1 MLPNN
6 NTMSINAPPITLV
19 KIRANFIDD
28 EGSDC
33 SDNKRKN
40 TSATITK
47 ETDSTLEK
55 INSLVSQKLDH
66 ILAKYKE
73 IVNKHLESYVANVR
87 LDRGYKRPEVLRIL
101 SEHGLWVETS
111 LESIIEYVRSAVSLA
126 FNSELQGI
134 QSKLKTHFAANRVH
148 DSCFQLLDQLAVEH
162 ANKFK
167 QIISNYA
174 IKTNI
179 LAAIGRKTAE
189 ANQDQRI
196 DKDVFVADKVLYRI
210 KSNCNIEPVISS
222 EHRRCFEINSMRGTI
237 PKIFKPNPNEH
248 MRLIANALFCN
259 RRPQQDM
266 IMWVIGEN
274 TQSFASNLQTIAGG
288 YAMYVSKTDT
298 KVKTNSGTRVAIIEN
313 SRTLLT
319 KLNKIP
325 SAAFP
330 LVVSAS
336 NDFTPPECGHDWL
349 VLKFSPPAGA
359 TPESLFL
366 DLLQAANPS
375 VIEPISSYFTSNQ
388 LANESLESIVKD
400 FAVEKKWMKQPTHP
414 TDQKKTIAIKDV
426 KNELAILAAKQGIK
440 VLTQKTIA
448 QAFLNNEFSVTN
460 PRNVLSIAYFEHAKI

>member
-6 NTMSINAPPITLV
+6 YTMNVNAPPITLV

-28 EGSDC
+28 ESC
-33 SDNKRKN
+33 EYSDNKRKN
-40 TSATITK
+40 TTATAGS
-47 ETDSTLEK
+47 DATLEK
-55 INSLVSQKLDH
+55 INSLVSQKLDQ
-66 ILAKYKE
+66 ILTKYKE
-73 IVNKHLESYVANVR
+73 IVSKHLETYVANVR
-87 LDRGYKRPEVLRIL
+87 LDKGYKRPEVLRVL

-111 LESIIEYVRSAVSLA
+111 LESIIEYVRSTVSLA
-126 FNSELQGI
+126 FNTELQGI
-134 QSKLKTHFAANRVH
+134 QTKLKNHFVANRVY

-189 ANQDQRI
+189 ASQVQRI
-196 DKDVFVADKVLYRI
+196 DKDVFVADKVLYQI
-210 KSNCNIEPVISS
+210 KSHCNIEPMLSS
-222 EHRRCFEINSMRGTI
+222 EHRRCFEINSMRGTM
-237 PKIFKPNPNEH
+237 PKTFKPNANEH

-274 TQSFASNLQTIAGG
+274 TQSFASNLQAIAGG

-313 SRTLLT
+313 SRTILT

-330 LVVSAS
+330 LVVSAP
-336 NDFTPPECGHDWL
+336 NDLTPPECGHDWL
-349 VLKFSPPAGA
+349 VVKFNPPAGA

-375 VIEPISSYFTSNQ
+375 VIEPISGKMTSNQ
-388 LANESLESIVKD
+388 LANESLEMIVGN
-400 FAVEKKWMKQPTHP
+400 FVTERKWMKQRTHP
-414 TDQKKTIAIKDV
+414 TDEKKTIAIKDL
-426 KNELAILAAKQGIK
+426 KSELAVSAAKQGIK

-460 PRNVLSIAYFEHAKI
+460 PRNVLSIAYFEQSKI

>member
-6 NTMSINAPPITLV
+6 NTMNVNAPPLTLV

-28 EGSDC
+28 ESCDH
-33 SDNKRKN
+33 SDNKRK
-40 TSATITK
+40 TTTTATAGS
-47 ETDSTLEK
+47 DATLEK
-55 INSLVSQKLDH
+55 INSLVSQKMDQ
-66 ILAKYKE
+66 ILTKYKE
-73 IVNKHLESYVANVR
+73 IVSKHLETYVANVR
-87 LDRGYKRPEVLRIL
+87 LDKGYKRPEILRVL

-111 LESIIEYVRSAVSLA
+111 LESIIEYVRSTVSLA
-126 FNSELQGI
+126 FNTELQGI
-134 QSKLKTHFAANRVH
+134 QTKLKNHFVANRVH

-189 ANQDQRI
+189 ASQDQRI

-210 KSNCNIEPVISS
+210 KSNCNIEPMLSS
-222 EHRRCFEINSMRGTI
+222 EHRRCFEINSMRGII
-237 PKIFKPNPNEH
+237 PKIFKPNSNEH

-259 RRPQQDM
+259 RKPQQDM
-266 IMWVIGEN
+266 LMWVIGEN

-288 YAMYVSKTDT
+288 YAVYVSKTDT

-330 LVVSAS
+330 LVVSAP
-336 NDFTPPECGHDWL
+336 NDLTPPECGHDWL

-366 DLLQAANPS
+366 DLLQSANPS
-375 VIEPISSYFTSNQ
+375 VIEPISVKLTSNQ
-388 LANESLESIVKD
+388 LANEFLEKIVGN
-400 FAVEKKWMKQPTHP
+400 FVTERKWMKQPTHP
-414 TDQKKTIAIKDV
+414 TDQKKTIAIKDL
-426 KNELAILAAKQGIK
+426 KSELAVLAAKQGIK

-460 PRNVLSIAYFEHAKI
+460 PRNVLSIAYFEQSEI